1 MGFSVRAVFVFLP
14 ILIGLAP
21 GPVAA
26 QNIALQI
33 QHCNDYT
40 AETQARIEACT
51 DVIDSGRVPDSAP
64 FIYLRAQLHG
74 DQGNREATIDDLNL
88 WLQSVPQESGNYY
101 FAGAS
106 FAALGEFALAM
117 DYYAE
122 AIRLDP
128 DNAAAYNNKA
138 WLQSTGPDDDLRDG
152 AQAVL
157 DATRAV
163 ELEDSPI
170 YRDTLAAAYAEA
182 GNFERA
188 VEEQERAVE
197 EFEEG
202 GDEANAAD
210 AQTRLELYR
219 QNLPYRE

>member
-1 MGFSVRAVFVFLP
+1 MSLSVRAGLVVLP

-21 GPVAA
+21 GSVAA

-33 QHCNDYT
+33 QHCNDFA
-40 AETQARIEACT
+40 AENQARIEACT
-51 DVIDSGRVPDSAP
+51 DVIESGRVPDLAP
-64 FIYLRAQLHG
+64 FLFLRGQLYVG
-74 DQGNREATIDDLNL
+74 ERDRQAAIDDLNI
-88 WLQSVPQESGNYY
+88 WPQSAPQESGNYY
-101 FAGAS
+101 FAGTAFS
-106 FAALGEFALAM
+106 EVGEFELALN
-117 DYYAE
+117 YYDE

-138 WLQSTGPDDDLRDG
+138 WPQSTGPEEDLRDG

-163 ELEDSPI
+163 ELEDSPM

-182 GNFERA
+182 GDFERA
-188 VEEQERAVE
+188 VDEQERAVE

-202 GDEANAAD
+202 GDEANAAG

-219 QNLPYRE
+219 QDLPYRQ